1 MLCSKIV
8 FKTELPLNLLFWSDD
23 ESYFKGK
30 VTSLPRSLFC
40 AIIVPQQTFLA
51 SRIRIS
57 NKTLFWFSVGIHC
70 SMVDSQVVFLSHGV
84 WLVVSFL
91 VVWLVLHYRVCS
103 IFDKIFE
110 LVLLSIIHL
119 NPCFFHKESSS
130 EETPDEESSEDDKQ
144 EVCYKK
150 FLSTALIGIH
160 SPNCTRVN
168 AVYAWNTLKQ
178 YTVNSVEGDHP
189 WCTTK
194 WLLKG
199 GGRLQEKSR
208 KYAQTELYNVIT

>member
-8 FKTELPLNLLFWSDD
+8 FKTELPLNLLFWSDG

-70 SMVDSQVVFLSHGV
+70 SMVDSQVLFLSHGV
-84 WLVVSFL
+84 WLVFSFL

-103 IFDKIFE
+103 ILDKILNLFYNPSFIWI
-110 LVLLSIIHL
+110 LAFSIRRVLL
-119 NPCFFHKESSS
+119 
-130 EETPDEESSEDDKQ
+130 
-144 EVCYKK
+144 KK
-150 FLSTALIGIH
+150 HQMKKAQKMTNKKYVIKSF
-160 SPNCTRVN
+160 
-168 AVYAWNTLKQ
+168 YQ
-178 YTVNSVEGDHP
+178 
-189 WCTTK
+189 
-194 WLLKG
+194 LL
-199 GGRLQEKSR
+199 
-208 KYAQTELYNVIT
+208 